1 MRAHFL
7 IVDSRLL
14 DVMDEMATRPVRAES
29 DRVEGAAQLGLVFRM
44 AGKIAQFA
52 VAMSELTLVA
62 IFTGAAFLERPAQLG
77 FVAGR
82 RLARAAVQFAMLFDQ
97 RGDQRRVAATQRR
110 MAAIVP
116 GPTIASGVGRR
127 SRR

>member
-7 IVDSRLL
+7 IVDPRLL
-14 DVMDEMATRPVRAES
+14 DVVDEMAARPVRAEP

-44 AGKIAQFA
+44 AGKIAQLA
-52 VAMSELTLVA
+52 VAVSELTLVA
-62 IFTGAAFLERPAQLG
+62 VFTGAALLERPAQLG

-82 RLARAAVQFAMLFDQ
+82 RLARAAVQFAVLLDQ
-97 RGDQRRVAATQRR
+97 RGDQRRVAATQGRV
-110 MAAIVP
+110 AAIVP
-116 GPTIASGVGRR
+116 GTAIASGVGRR